1 MIECNV
7 ETNTA
12 VITELY
18 QYDYGQKIIFTGSEI
33 QDGTEIH
40 FFQGEY
46 GCKGTIINQVADIPD
61 YLLSHDKTVLAYLY
75 LTNIELGKTIKKI
88 TILIM
93 PREKPPDYVDP
104 TKPADYSR
112 LLPIGGEIGDL
123 LIVTEDG
130 YAWKDLDGEFA
141 SAEQL
146 QKVSESIPMPMTVQD
161 ILEIC
166 RM

>member
-75 LTNIELGKTIKKI
+75 LTNIFLKISIKKFH
-88 TILIM
+88 
-93 PREKPPDYVDP
+93 V
-104 TKPADYSR
+104 SR
-112 LLPIGGEIGDL
+112 G
-123 LIVTEDG
+123 T
-130 YAWKDLDGEFA
+130 
-141 SAEQL
+141 
-146 QKVSESIPMPMTVQD
+146 
-161 ILEIC
+161 
-166 RM
+166 